1 MGLLCLTIRPSTR
14 QVDRLLLPPRVIFRQ
29 AGTLDLHDADAG
41 RWSSP
46 TYSVQ
51 LSERITMLKLLTL
64 SQLHA
69 IDHSTLL
76 ASDNKHRSSLHPA
89 TTIQPQQGSQ
99 EVALTT
105 PYSEDITRIKTRQ
118 GTYSFE
124 GTNHS
129 TFSRSIH
136 SSFPSDQVDSFCHT
150 SLLLGADTNLS
161 SGW

>member
-51 LSERITMLKLLTL
+51 LSELITMLKLLTL

-76 ASDNKHRSSLHPA
+76 ASDNKH
-89 TTIQPQQGSQ
+89 
-99 EVALTT
+99 
-105 PYSEDITRIKTRQ
+105 
-118 GTYSFE
+118 
-124 GTNHS
+124 
-129 TFSRSIH
+129 
-136 SSFPSDQVDSFCHT
+136 
-150 SLLLGADTNLS
+150 
-161 SGW
+161 